1 MRDQKVM
8 RAVMRN
14 KELFSSGLNNLL
26 CMACMVEN
34 FIYMSQD
41 DIKLPHISSDGVHLN
56 SYGSAILMFNVF
68 SVFSSFDV
76 SFIDFRKDYEYALS
90 LG

>member
-1 MRDQKVM
+1 MARGGYVYSEIIKRV
-8 RAVMRN
+8 
-14 KELFSSGLNNLL
+14 NNLL